1 MFGRDRVGVFARRN
15 SAPVVMLGQV
25 KIFLFAFFSCLVNVW
40 LFVCVCVF
48 CVIEVFGNMCSVLSL
63 QCSVSEIS
71 VNTR

>member
-40 LFVCVCVF
+40 LFVCVCVLCDRGVCKYVF
-48 CVIEVFGNMCSVLSL
+48 CVISAMFSF
-63 QCSVSEIS
+63 
-71 VNTR
+71 